1 MSDKLK
7 FEKLLEPHYIGRLKT
22 RNRIVKT
29 AAGMSYQTDDYMNE
43 KSKAFY
49 ESLARGG
56 VGLLMVESPA
66 IDYPISLMFPIQFRL
81 DHDRYIQGYCE
92 LVEVIHKQGCPT
104 FLQMWHCGQWQQK
117 SLFSRLCPYSSCL
130 RFHIRDRKVANR

>member
-1 MSDKLK
+1 MNGKSK
-7 FEKLLEPHYIGRLKT
+7 FEKLLEPHYIGKVKT

-29 AAGMSYQTDDYMNE
+29 AAGMSYQTNDYMNK

-81 DHDRYIQGYCE
+81 DHDRYIQGYSE
-92 LVEVIHKQGCPT
+92 LVEVIHKQDIVWSFVF
-104 FLQMWHCGQWQQK
+104 FL
-117 SLFSRLCPYSSCL
+117 
-130 RFHIRDRKVANR
+130 